1 MGDVGIY
8 GLISKGIK
16 GMINRCVR
24 LTKRVLMKL
33 GDKDEEEEMLEL
45 SFFGVD
51 NKFNGE
57 KPVKIK
63 EQDEVRFA

>member
-45 SFFGVD
+45 SFFGCGQQV
-51 NKFNGE
+51 
-57 KPVKIK
+57 
-63 EQDEVRFA
+63 